1 MAETTTS
8 ELDSLVSKAQQH
20 VRELNLGKPHSATL
34 GVDVEKGSITEHE
47 FISIS
52 NQICSRDNI
61 DQRND
66 EAHEHILAGEAYLR
80 HAEFDPSVPENQ
92 IAVVV
97 IQLRDWIINFISP
110 SMLFAPE
117 APYLAESKP
126 IASPSEIVRI
136 LSIKVT
142 GLYFLSH
149 LQRLQ
154 PTTFS
159 QTSADLTACL
169 ASFTNPQD
177 PWTNEES
184 FRLAR
189 LLLSKHLPLIKTTS
203 KHFDTLLTNLLLDNI
218 KPFFLKSKSSL
229 LTPQARKAI
238 APLPGPAAPSD
249 FESGSKPWKFESPHI
264 VTVFQWTLSQLEAE
278 LIEKQWPLIIPPLLT
293 ILDDVSIAYKIR
305 GCELLDILLKVT
317 SSSLL
322 ERSGLGEIFH
332 NTLLPYLLYLP
343 TLTPEEE
350 SLPLLNATY
359 NTLITLTIS
368 RFPPSSPSSTNPKRI
383 KTLSAIFRYGI
394 LKSYTHIG
402 ENVRVSELLM
412 RKSAD
417 LVSAMGIHSVKHLK
431 DILPVVTS
439 TLTSPFA
446 TASPTLLMAAVG
458 CLKAVIVNGWPR
470 VRAHRGEILEGLVGC
485 WVRIADEEE
494 VGEEL
499 RRTDFA
505 MHAPFNAPIPANIHQ
520 WTS

>member
-1 MAETTTS
+1 MAEATTS
-8 ELDSLVSKAQQH
+8 GLVSKAQQH
-20 VRELNLGKPHSATL
+20 IREVRLGKPHSATL
-34 GVDVEKGSITEHE
+34 RVDVEKGIITEHDLI
-47 FISIS
+47 FISNKFFSS
-52 NQICSRDNI
+52 NNI
-61 DQRND
+61 DQRSD
-66 EAHEHILAGEAYLR
+66 EAHEHILVGEAYLR
-80 HAEFDPSVPENQ
+80 NAEIDPSVPENQ

-97 IQLRDWIINFISP
+97 IQIRDWIINLISP
-110 SMLFAPE
+110 SILFAPE
-117 APYLAESKP
+117 APYLA
-126 IASPSEIVRI
+126 
-136 LSIKVT
+136 
-142 GLYFLSH
+142 
-149 LQRLQ
+149 
-154 PTTFS
+154 
-159 QTSADLTACL
+159 ACL
-169 ASFTNPQD
+169 ASFSNPHD

-189 LLLSKHLPLIKTTS
+189 LLISKHLALIKTTS
-203 KHFDTLLTNLLLDNI
+203 KDFDTLFTNLLLDNI
-218 KPFFLKSKSSL
+218 KPFFLKSKTSL

-238 APLPGPAAPSD
+238 SPLPGPAAPSD

-305 GCELLDILLKVT
+305 GCELLDILLKAT

-402 ENVRVSELLM
+402 EN
-412 RKSAD
+412 
-417 LVSAMGIHSVKHLK
+417 
-431 DILPVVTS
+431 
-439 TLTSPFA
+439 
-446 TASPTLLMAAVG
+446 
-458 CLKAVIVNGWPR
+458 
-470 VRAHRGEILEGLVGC
+470 
-485 WVRIADEEE
+485 
-494 VGEEL
+494 
-499 RRTDFA
+499 
-505 MHAPFNAPIPANIHQ
+505 
-520 WTS
+520 